1 MRDLESAI
9 SLLELALIKDDHFAL
24 GFAWLAGLKALK
36 ELDRITDQNVKD
48 SILLLA
54 DRAVEL
60 DSTIVESYLVLSQV
74 YNYVLDDINALRFT
88 YKALVAESGDSITS
102 KVELIR
108 RLGSIYA
115 RLGDLDRASWL
126 YDEII
131 AITPGDL
138 DVLHDKFY
146 ALAASKS
153 VDKLV
158 RLSEQIKAVD
168 PNDVFI
174 DIIMTH
180 VLTEQKDFKSL
191 ENIYRKKNR
200 TSNELIELDQYIFI
214 YAYALRKNGNEA
226 EAVKLITK
234 FEKLISKNNS
244 WLRAQIL
251 LFNGRQD
258 QALGLLAKAD
268 IGWYNLTM
276 CLINPVFESV
286 MTDARFK
293 SFLQRNTDRTRDL
306 RERIYLLENKGY
318 LPKPEVFFQKG
329 G

>member
-1 MRDLESAI
+1 M
-9 SLLELALIKDDHFAL
+9 
-24 GFAWLAGLKALK
+24 
-36 ELDRITDQNVKD
+36 
-48 SILLLA
+48 
-54 DRAVEL
+54 
-60 DSTIVESYLVLSQV
+60 
-74 YNYVLDDINALRFT
+74 
-88 YKALVAESGDSITS
+88 
-102 KVELIR
+102 
-108 RLGSIYA
+108 
-115 RLGDLDRASWL
+115 
-126 YDEII
+126 
-131 AITPGDL
+131 
-138 DVLHDKFY
+138 
-146 ALAASKS
+146 
-153 VDKLV
+153 
-158 RLSEQIKAVD
+158 
-168 PNDVFI
+168 
-174 DIIMTH
+174 
-180 VLTEQKDFKSL
+180 
-191 ENIYRKKNR
+191 
-200 TSNELIELDQYIFI
+200 IELDQYIFI

-258 QALGLLAKAD
+258 HALGLLAKAD